1 MDRYFY
7 TALLLSG
14 ISSFGCLTVAI
25 AKEQVFLESANS
37 TLNDSKA
44 INSQLDN
51 SQLDNSQPLLNSY
64 SLDSAS
70 AMDINSHQE
79 LQAITHEPLVTAV
92 LQGKLQAVVPMVLTT
107 EVQALQLAVSNKTMM
122 IVKEFEGFRAS
133 AYLDTDGTPVIGYGQ
148 SRINGKK
155 VRLGDRISAEA
166 AEIALEKELQ
176 LIQTEILETVAVN
189 INEHQ
194 LGALSS
200 LAFNTG
206 IHALK
211 GSTLIKK
218 LNQQNYLGAANE
230 FPRWNKANI
239 KGKLV
244 RMEGLSRRRHREK
257 QLFLTPVTNL

>member
-25 AKEQVFLESANS
+25 AKEQVSLEYANS
-37 TLNDSKA
+37 TINNSSS
-44 INSQLDN
+44 INSSVDN
-51 SQLDNSQPLLNSY
+51 SQARSNSY
-64 SLDSAS
+64 SLDLVSNS
-70 AMDINSHQE
+70 SSHQE
-79 LQAITHEPLVTAV
+79 LQKITQQPLVTAV
-92 LQGKLQAVVPMVLTT
+92 LQGKLQTVAPLVLTT
-107 EVQALQLAVSNKTMM
+107 EIKSLPLVVSDKTLM
-122 IVKEFEGFRAS
+122 IVKEFEGFRAA

-148 SRINGKK
+148 SRINGNK

-166 AEIALEKELQ
+166 AEIALKKELE
-176 LIQTEILETVAVN
+176 LIQSEILETVKVN
-189 INEHQ
+189 LNEHQ

-211 GSTLIKK
+211 SSTLIKK
-218 LNQQNYLGAANE
+218 LNSRNYEGAANE
-230 FPRWNKANI
+230 FVRWNKANI
-239 KGKLV
+239 KGKLI

-257 QLFLTPVTNL
+257 QLFLTPITPQ